1 MKRILIIHPGKAN
14 ESSSV
19 LQQVDD
25 ILGEESDNESEGRG
39 KDKPGN
45 EEDEEQQ
52 QPGPAEVKCRESGP
66 QALGLDERTPQPSSE
81 KNILGCV
88 LRWERIHLLTAD
100 SLHLG
105 WPGPS
110 QVDQHLN
117 ESLHTRLI
125 LHLWLIWWLWPNTH
139 TQSVPLCRSQTV

>member
-1 MKRILIIHPGKAN
+1 MKRVLIIHPGKAN

-39 KDKPGN
+39 KDKPCN
-45 EEDEEQQ
+45 EEDEEQQQ

-88 LRWERIHLLTAD
+88 PR
-100 SLHLG
+100 
-105 WPGPS
+105 
-110 QVDQHLN
+110 
-117 ESLHTRLI
+117 
-125 LHLWLIWWLWPNTH
+125 
-139 TQSVPLCRSQTV
+139 